1 VTGRPLVSIVIPL
14 FNKVAYTARCLGAL
28 SEVTPEELYEVVL
41 VDNASTDA
49 TGELLGLL
57 DGDVTIIR
65 NDDNRGFTLACN
77 QGAAAARG
85 RHLLFLNNDTE
96 PRAGWLEALLA
107 RLDADPSVGAV
118 GARLVYPDGRLQE
131 AGGLV
136 FADGS
141 GWNFG
146 RGDDPASPRYATA
159 CQVDYCSGACLLVRG
174 EVFEALGGFDERYA
188 PAYYEDTD
196 LCFAVRAHG
205 STVWYEPGAVVV
217 HHEGATAG
225 TDLGSG
231 FKRFQAVNQAK
242 FVQKWA
248 EVLATQDQP
257 PTATGRAPATA
268 DRAARGLPPRPPRP
282 AAKARP
288 AEAGVRRLLVMDP
301 FPPAHD
307 HNSGSLRLFELL
319 KAMRGAGAAV
329 TFVAAKAMGAER
341 YLDELR
347 ELGIS
352 AHGLDTDRID
362 LARLLA
368 DGRFDLAW
376 LSFFHLAQQCLPLLR
391 AHTPATKVVVDTV
404 DVHFLREQRQA
415 ELLGEQAAPGLLRQA
430 LETKRRER
438 EVYRQADA
446 LVAITDTDAAVLAD
460 LVPGAP
466 IYVVPN
472 VHADHPA
479 GPGFEARGGLL
490 FVGNFNHGPNI
501 DAVAWLGT
509 EILPRA
515 AELSPDIRATVVG
528 GGVPPALAR
537 LAGERLAFAGRVPSM
552 TPYLAAARVSVA
564 PLRFGAGMKGKVGEA
579 LAAGLPVVTTS
590 IGAEGMGLV
599 TGTHCLVADDADT
612 FAAHAARLHSDK
624 VLWAALAASGRRLVA
639 ERWSPTAARNRV
651 QGVLDGVLGAGQPLP
666 VGAGPALS
674 WGFSSGARAAE
685 EIS

>member
-1 VTGRPLVSIVIPL
+1 VTARPLVSIVIPL
-14 FNKVAYTARCLGAL
+14 FNKVEYTARCLGAL

-96 PRAGWLEALLA
+96 PRGGWLEALLA

-268 DRAARGLPPRPPRP
+268 DRAARGLAGRARSPKPGRATKGRQGRRILVIDPVPP
-282 AAKARP
+282 
-288 AEAGVRRLLVMDP
+288 M
-301 FPPAHD
+301 HD
-307 HNSGSLRLFELL
+307 RNSGSLRLFELL
-319 KAMRGAGAAV
+319 KAMRAGGHEV
-329 TFVAAKAMGAER
+329 TFIARNAINAEH

-347 ELGIS
+347 RMGIT
-352 AHGLDTDRID
+352 AHGTDPERLAQLANLPDRPRLDVPGIM
-362 LARLLA
+362 AA
-368 DGRFDLAW
+368 GRFDVAW
-376 LSFFHLAQQCLPLLR
+376 LSFFHVAEQYLPLVR
-391 AHTPATKVVVDTV
+391 EHAPGAKVVIDTV
-404 DVHFLREQRQA
+404 DVHYLREQRQA
-415 ELLGEQAAPGLLRQA
+415 ELSGDSALLRRA

-438 EVYRQADA
+438 AVYRQADA
-446 LVAITDTDAAVLAD
+446 LVAVTDADAAVIGD
-460 LVPGAP
+460 LVQGARTFL
-466 IYVVPN
+466 VPN
-472 VHADHPA
+472 VHTAQPE

-490 FVGNFNHGPNI
+490 FAGNFNHVPNI
-501 DAVAWLGT
+501 DAVAWLAT
-509 EILPRA
+509 EILPRMA
-515 AELSPDIRATVVG
+515 ALVPDARATVVG
-528 GGVPPALAR
+528 GGAPPAIVTS
-537 LAGERLAFAGRVPSM
+537 LAGERLAFTGWVPSM
-552 TPYLAAARVSVA
+552 DAYLAAARVSVA
-564 PLRFGAGMKGKVGEA
+564 PLRFGAGMKGKVGQA

-599 TGTHCLVADDADT
+599 HGSHCLIADDADT
-612 FAAHAARLHSDK
+612 FAAHAARLHSDR
-624 VLWAALAASGRRLVA
+624 VLWAALAASGRHLVA
-639 ERWSPTAARNRV
+639 ERWSPSAARNRV
-651 QGVLDGVLGAGQPLP
+651 QAVLDGVLGTREMLP
-666 VGAGPALS
+666 AGAGN
-674 WGFSSGARAAE
+674 AR
-685 EIS
+685 